1 MQGSIIIIII
11 RGNSVE
17 RWLIFFPE
25 LCTYFLPTKEIQ
37 DRTKENSNFVFDDFE
52 RHDLILSEY
61 EIIFTT

>member
-17 RWLIFFPE
+17 IWLIFFPE
-25 LCTYFLPTKEIQ
+25 LCTYFLSTKEIQ